1 MAALARIGTKGFWF
15 FDGTGRMFQCM
26 TLNTTWPIQES
37 KSDFFMTARVLL
49 VADHSVMQEGLRV
62 LLGREDDIKVVGVAG
77 DGRTAVEMAPDHFE
91 KTKSSISEGQY
102 QTFAHRLAPGW
113 LLSSWAKGIPDYSG
127 TVGRGVPAGT
137 SGFHGRL
144 NQGACNPSGQ
154 VMHPGT

>member
-1 MAALARIGTKGFWF
+1 
-15 FDGTGRMFQCM
+15 M

-91 KTKSSISEGQY
+91 RQKAAFRKANIRHSPTD
-102 QTFAHRLAPGW
+102 W
-113 LLSSWAKGIPDYSG
+113 L
-127 TVGRGVPAGT
+127 PAGCYLLGRKV
-137 SGFHGRL
+137 SQIIQGRSAGGFRP
-144 NQGACNPSGQ
+144 A
-154 VMHPGT
+154 HPGFMAGLTRAPATHLGK